1 MTKTLAD
8 YVPMLESIQ
17 DDPNNQLTPDYV
29 NAIINYK
36 NRQVLFT
43 VRSAGVNIELF
54 APDSWQFSVSKL
66 STQEASQFG
75 LVDEEYGERTYQI
88 PYDKLDAHLN
98 GSPLREHRG
107 ILWVTYPFEEPERI
121 KEIIDEMIVKTP
133 MVKQSTYK
141 GLNGYAGVTP
151 DGQPYFER
159 DLGSLEPDEAQL
171 VRMTNHQIDIYF
183 PYVMTEDLRQ
193 EVEELI
199 GDTKAS
205 LHIKDYLAQDGARF
219 QDFTAQMSYEKGYL
233 HLTIPTDQL
242 PEYQQNVIMEEL
254 EELLSNHRQQLIN
267 DFYLQAGLVK
277 LEDFLDQVT
286 QVENCPYHVMVQGVL
301 YGQPAKMSL
310 RNEDH
315 EMVLSVEPK
324 EGTPVE
330 VLVYDGQKVRET
342 EAQVS
347 EAIGT
352 SSYIEFGALRD
363 LGHLKVARDLY
374 NQYVDIA
381 LNGLENYKASE
392 AGTKSFAKAIG
403 LDLSDLDMLLGS
415 YQQEQ

>member
-17 DDPNNQLTPDYV
+17 DDPTNQLTPDYV
-29 NAIINYK
+29 NAIIHYK
-36 NRQVLFT
+36 NRQVLFM
-43 VRSAGVNIELF
+43 VDSAVIIELF
-54 APDSWQFSVSKL
+54 APDSWEFSGSRL
-66 STQEASQFG
+66 SNQEASRFG
-75 LVDEEYGERTYQI
+75 LVDEEYGERIYEI

-98 GSPLREHRG
+98 GSPLREHRS
-107 ILWVTYPFEEPERI
+107 ILCVTCPTEEPDRI
-121 KEIIDEMIVKTP
+121 KEILDDLIAKTP

-141 GLNGYAGVTP
+141 GLSGYASVTP

-159 DLGSLEPDEAQL
+159 ELGSLEPDEAQL
-171 VRMTNHQIDIYF
+171 VRMTNHQLDIYF
-183 PYVMTEDLRQ
+183 PYLIAEDLQQ

-205 LHIKDYLAQDGARF
+205 LHIKDYKTQDGSRF
-219 QDFTAQMSYEKGYL
+219 QDFVGEMSYEKGYL
-233 HLTIPTDQL
+233 HLTIPTDQM

-254 EELLSNHRQQLIN
+254 EELLSDHRQQLIN
-267 DFYLQAGLVK
+267 DFYLQSGLVK
-277 LEDFLDQVT
+277 LEDFLDHVDK
-286 QVENCPYHVMVQGVL
+286 VENYPNHVIIEGVVQ
-301 YGQPAKMSL
+301 GQPAKLSL

-315 EMVLSVEPK
+315 EVVLSIKPK

-330 VLVYDGQKVRET
+330 VAVYDGPKVREA
-342 EAQVS
+342 EVQVS

-374 NQYVDIA
+374 NQYVDMA
-381 LNGLENYKASE
+381 VNGLENYKASE
-392 AGTKSFAKAIG
+392 AGTQSFAKAIG
-403 LDLSDLDMLLGS
+403 LDLSDLDMLLNS
-415 YQQEQ
+415 YQPEQ

>member
-17 DDPNNQLTPDYV
+17 DDPTNRLTPDYV
-29 NAIINYK
+29 NAIFTYK
-36 NRQVLFT
+36 NRLVLFM
-43 VRSAGVNIELF
+43 VDASGVNIELF
-54 APDSWQFSVSKL
+54 APDAWEFSVSRL
-66 STQEASQFG
+66 SNQEASQFG
-75 LVDEEYGERTYQI
+75 LVDEEYEERIYEI

-98 GSPLREHRG
+98 GSPLREHRS
-107 ILWVTYPFEEPERI
+107 ILCVTCPFEEPERV
-121 KEIIDEMIVKTP
+121 KEILDDVIAKTP

-141 GLNGYAGVTP
+141 GLSGYAGVTP

-159 DLGSLEPDEAQL
+159 ELDSLEPDEAQL
-171 VRMTNHQIDIYF
+171 VRMTNHQLDIYF
-183 PYVMTEDLRQ
+183 PYLMAEDLQQ

-205 LHIKDYLAQDGARF
+205 VHIKDYKTQDGSRF

-254 EELLSNHRQQLIN
+254 EGLLSDHRQQLIN
-267 DFYLQAGLVK
+267 DFYLQSGLVK

-286 QVENCPYHVMVQGVL
+286 QVENYLNHVMVQGVIQ
-301 YGQPAKMSL
+301 GQPAKLSL

-315 EMVLSVEPK
+315 DIALSIEPK
-324 EGTPVE
+324 EGMPIE
-330 VLVYDGQKVRET
+330 VAVYDGAKAREAG
-342 EAQVS
+342 AQVS

-363 LGHLKVARDLY
+363 LGHLKVAQDLY
-374 NQYVDIA
+374 DQYVDIA

-403 LDLSDLDMLLGS
+403 LDLSDLDMLLNS
-415 YQQEQ
+415 YQLER

>member
-17 DDPNNQLTPDYV
+17 DDPTNRLTPDYV
-29 NAIINYK
+29 NAIIHYK
-36 NRQVLFT
+36 NRQVLFM
-43 VRSAGVNIELF
+43 VDEAGVNIDLF
-54 APDSWQFSVSKL
+54 TPDSWEFSVSRL
-66 STQEASQFG
+66 SDQEASQFG
-75 LVDEEYGERTYQI
+75 LVDEEYGKRTYEI

-98 GSPLREHRG
+98 GSPLREHRR
-107 ILWVTYPFEEPERI
+107 ILCVTCSTEEPERI
-121 KEIIDEMIVKTP
+121 KEILDDIIAKTP

-141 GLNGYAGVTP
+141 GLSGYAGVTP

-159 DLGSLEPDEAQL
+159 ELGSLEPDEAQL
-171 VRMTNHQIDIYF
+171 VRMTNHQLDIYF
-183 PYVMTEDLRQ
+183 PYLIAEDLQQ

-205 LHIKDYLAQDGARF
+205 LHIKDYKTQDGSRF
-219 QDFTAQMSYEKGYL
+219 QDFVGEMSYEKGYL
-233 HLTIPTDQL
+233 HLTIPTDQM

-254 EELLSNHRQQLIN
+254 EELLSDHRQQLIN
-267 DFYLQAGLVK
+267 DFYLQSGLVK
-277 LEDFLDQVT
+277 LEDFLDHVDK
-286 QVENCPYHVMVQGVL
+286 VENYPNHVIIEGVVQ
-301 YGQPAKMSL
+301 GQPAKMSL

-315 EMVLSVEPK
+315 EVVLSIEPK

-330 VLVYDGQKVRET
+330 VAVYDGPKVREA
-342 EAQVS
+342 EVQVS

-374 NQYVDIA
+374 NQYVDMA
-381 LNGLENYKASE
+381 VNGLENYKASE
-392 AGTKSFAKAIG
+392 AGTQSFAKAIG
-403 LDLSDLDMLLGS
+403 LDLSDLDMLLNS
-415 YQQEQ
+415 YQPEQ

>member
-1 MTKTLAD
+1 MTRTLAD

-17 DDPNNQLTPDYV
+17 DDPTNQLTPDYV
-29 NAIINYK
+29 NAIITYK
-36 NRQVLFT
+36 NRQVLFM
-43 VRSAGVNIELF
+43 VDEAGVNIELF

-66 STQEASQFG
+66 SNQEASQFG
-75 LVDEEYGERTYQI
+75 LVDEEYKERIYQI
-88 PYDKLDAHLN
+88 SYDKLDAHLN
-98 GSPLREHRG
+98 GSPLRQHRG
-107 ILWVTYPFEEPERI
+107 ILEVTCPPEEPERI

-133 MVKQSTYK
+133 MVKRSNYK

-159 DLGSLEPDEAQL
+159 DLGSIDPDEAQL
-171 VRMTNHQIDIYF
+171 VRMTNRQIDVYF
-183 PYVMTEDLRQ
+183 PYLMAEDLQ
-193 EVEELI
+193 EEVEELI

-205 LHIKDYLAQDGARF
+205 LHIKDYRAQDGSRF
-219 QDFTAQMSYEKGYL
+219 QDFVAQMSYEKGYL

-242 PEYQQNVIMEEL
+242 PEYQQNIVMEEL
-254 EELLSNHRQQLIN
+254 EELLSDHRQQLIN
-267 DFYLQAGLVK
+267 DFYLQSGLVK
-277 LEDFLDQVT
+277 WENFLDQVT
-286 QVENCPYHVMVQGVL
+286 QVENFPNHVMVQGVL

-315 EMVLSVEPK
+315 EVVLSIEPK

-330 VLVYDGQKVRET
+330 VLVYDGQKAREA

-403 LDLSDLDMLLGS
+403 LDLSDLDMLISG
-415 YQQEQ
+415 YQLEQ

>member
-43 VRSAGVNIELF
+43 VDSAGVNIELF
-54 APDSWQFSVSKL
+54 TPGSWEFSVSKL
-66 STQEASQFG
+66 SNQEASRFG

-107 ILWVTYPFEEPERI
+107 ILWVTCPHEEPERI
-121 KEIIDEMIVKTP
+121 KEIIDEMIAKTP

-141 GLNGYAGVTP
+141 GLSGYAGVTP

-171 VRMTNHQIDIYF
+171 VRMTNCQIDIYF
-183 PYVMTEDLRQ
+183 PYLIAEDLQQ

-219 QDFTAQMSYEKGYL
+219 QDFTAQMSYEKGHL

-242 PEYQQNVIMEEL
+242 PEYQQNAIMEEL

-267 DFYLQAGLVK
+267 DFYLQSGLVK

-286 QVENCPYHVMVQGVL
+286 QVENCPTCVIIEGVL
-301 YGQPAKMSL
+301 DGQPVKLSL

-315 EMVLSVEPK
+315 DIVLSVKPK

-330 VLVYDGQKVRET
+330 VAVYDGQKAREA
-342 EAQVS
+342 EVQVS
-347 EAIGT
+347 EATST

-374 NQYVDIA
+374 NQYVGIA
-381 LNGLENYKASE
+381 LNGLENYKSSE

-403 LDLSDLDMLLGS
+403 LDLSDLDMLLNS
-415 YQQEQ
+415 YQLEQ

>member
-1 MTKTLAD
+1 MTRTLAD

-17 DDPNNQLTPDYV
+17 DDPHNQLTPDYV
-29 NAIINYK
+29 NAIITYK
-36 NRQVLFT
+36 NRQVLFM
-43 VRSAGVNIELF
+43 VDEAGVNIELF

-66 STQEASQFG
+66 SNQEASQFG

-88 PYDKLDAHLN
+88 SYDKLDAHLN
-98 GSPLREHRG
+98 GSPLRQHRG
-107 ILWVTYPFEEPERI
+107 ILGVTCPPEEPERI
-121 KEIIDEMIVKTP
+121 KEILDDLIAKTP
-133 MVKQSTYK
+133 MVKRSNYK
-141 GLNGYAGVTP
+141 GLDGYAGVTS

-159 DLGSLEPDEAQL
+159 DLGSIDPDEAQL
-171 VRMTNHQIDIYF
+171 VRMTNRQIDVYF
-183 PYVMTEDLRQ
+183 PYLMAEDLQ
-193 EVEELI
+193 EEVEELI

-205 LHIKDYLAQDGARF
+205 LHIKDYRAQDGSRF
-219 QDFTAQMSYEKGYL
+219 QDFVAQMSYEKGYL

-254 EELLSNHRQQLIN
+254 EELLSDHRQQLIN
-267 DFYLQAGLVK
+267 DFYLQSGLVK
-277 LEDFLDQVT
+277 LEDFLDQVEK
-286 QVENCPYHVMVQGVL
+286 VENFTNHVMVQGVL

-315 EMVLSVEPK
+315 EVVLSIQPK

-330 VLVYDGQKVRET
+330 VLVYDGQEAREA

-363 LGHLKVARDLY
+363 LGHLKVAQDLY
-374 NQYVDIA
+374 NRYVDIA

-415 YQQEQ
+415 YQPEQ

>member
-17 DDPNNQLTPDYV
+17 DDPTNRLTPDYV
-29 NAIINYK
+29 NAIIHYK
-36 NRQVLFT
+36 NRLVLMT
-43 VRSAGVNIELF
+43 VDDAGVNIELF
-54 APDSWQFSVSKL
+54 TPDSWEFSVSRL
-66 STQEASQFG
+66 SNQEASQFG
-75 LVDEEYGERTYQI
+75 LVDEEYKERTYQI

-107 ILWVTYPFEEPERI
+107 ILCVTCPTEEPERI
-121 KEIIDEMIVKTP
+121 KEILDDLIVKTP
-133 MVKQSTYK
+133 MVKESTYK
-141 GLNGYAGVTP
+141 GLSGYAGVTP

-159 DLGSLEPDEAQL
+159 ELGSLEPDEAQL
-171 VRMTNHQIDIYF
+171 VRMTNHQLDIYF
-183 PYVMTEDLRQ
+183 PYLIAEDLQQ

-205 LHIKDYLAQDGARF
+205 LHIKDYIQEDGSRF
-219 QDFTAQMSYEKGYL
+219 QDFAAQMSYEKGYL

-254 EELLSNHRQQLIN
+254 EELLSDHRQQLIN
-267 DFYLQAGLVK
+267 DFYLQSGLVK

-286 QVENCPYHVMVQGVL
+286 QVENFSTCVIIEGVIQ
-301 YGQPAKMSL
+301 GQPAKLSL

-315 EMVLSVEPK
+315 EVVLSIKPK

-330 VLVYDGQKVRET
+330 VAVYDGAKACEA

-363 LGHLKVARDLY
+363 LGHLKVAQDLF

-381 LNGLENYKASE
+381 LNGLEKYKASE

-403 LDLSDLDMLLGS
+403 LDLSDLDMLLNS
-415 YQQEQ
+415 YQLEQ

>member
-1 MTKTLAD
+1 MTRTLAD

-17 DDPNNQLTPDYV
+17 DDPTNRLTPDYV
-29 NAIINYK
+29 NAIIHYK
-36 NRQVLFT
+36 NRLVLMT
-43 VRSAGVNIELF
+43 VDDAGVNIELF
-54 APDSWQFSVSKL
+54 TPDAWKFSVSRL
-66 STQEASQFG
+66 SNQEASQFG
-75 LVDEEYGERTYQI
+75 LVDEEYKERTYQI
-88 PYDKLDAHLN
+88 SYDKLDAHLN

-107 ILWVTYPFEEPERI
+107 ILWVTCPHEEPERI
-121 KEIIDEMIVKTP
+121 KEIIDEMVVKTP

-171 VRMTNHQIDIYF
+171 VRMTNHQLDIYF
-183 PYVMTEDLRQ
+183 PYLIAEDLQ
-193 EVEELI
+193 EEVEELI

-205 LHIKDYLAQDGARF
+205 IHIKDYLAQDGSRF
-219 QDFTAQMSYEKGYL
+219 QDFAAQMSYEKGYL
-233 HLTIPTDQL
+233 HLTIPTDQM

-267 DFYLQAGLVK
+267 DFYLQSGLVK

-286 QVENCPYHVMVQGVL
+286 QVENFPNHVMVQGVL
-301 YGQPAKMSL
+301 DGQPAKLSL

-315 EMVLSVEPK
+315 EVVLSIEPK

-330 VLVYDGQKVRET
+330 VLVYDGQKAREA

-374 NQYVDIA
+374 SQYVDIA

-403 LDLSDLDMLLGS
+403 LDLSDLDMLLNS
-415 YQQEQ
+415 YQPEQ

>member
-17 DDPNNQLTPDYV
+17 DDPTNRLTPDYV

-36 NRQVLFT
+36 NRLVLMT
-43 VRSAGVNIELF
+43 VDEAGVNIELF

-66 STQEASQFG
+66 SNQEASQFG
-75 LVDEEYGERTYQI
+75 LVDEEYKERIYHI
-88 PYDKLDAHLN
+88 SYDKLDAHLN
-98 GSPLREHRG
+98 GSPLRQHRG
-107 ILWVTYPFEEPERI
+107 ILGVTCPPEEPERI
-121 KEIIDEMIVKTP
+121 KEILDDLIAKTP

-141 GLNGYAGVTP
+141 GLSGYAGVTP

-159 DLGSLEPDEAQL
+159 ELGSLEPDEAQL
-171 VRMTNHQIDIYF
+171 IRMTNRQIDVYF
-183 PYVMTEDLRQ
+183 PYLMAEDLQ
-193 EVEELI
+193 EEVEELI

-205 LHIKDYLAQDGARF
+205 LHIKDYLAQDGSRF
-219 QDFTAQMSYEKGYL
+219 QDFVAQMSHEKGYL
-233 HLTIPTDQL
+233 HLTIPTDQM

-254 EELLSNHRQQLIN
+254 EELLSDHRQQLIN
-267 DFYLQAGLVK
+267 DFYLQSGLVK
-277 LEDFLDQVT
+277 WEVFLDHVEK
-286 QVENCPYHVMVQGVL
+286 VENFPNHVMVQGVL

-315 EMVLSVEPK
+315 EVVLSIQPK

-330 VLVYDGQKVRET
+330 VLVYDGREAR
-342 EAQVS
+342 EAEAHVS

-352 SSYIEFGALRD
+352 SSYIKFGALRD

-374 NQYVDIA
+374 SQYVDIA

-392 AGTKSFAKAIG
+392 AGTKSFAKSIG
-403 LDLSDLDMLLGS
+403 LDLSDLDMLLNS
-415 YQQEQ
+415 YQLEQ